1 MAQPARANGGPVAAA
16 AVVHLVAARRSREAV
31 QLCGARA
38 IRSGR
43 ARVEG
48 LFVTE
53 NPTSAPSPAELIEQ
67 NLPLVQH
74 VLSGVAAHFP
84 RHADR
89 DEMTQAA
96 RLGLVEA
103 AYRYDPERGVPFERW
118 AALRIRGAILDSVR
132 AVDFA
137 PRALRSSL
145 READSAQQELE
156 RELGRTPT
164 ADEKA
169 ARLNISRTQLA
180 DLEARAHRALVLSLD
195 APAGGDDDSTSIAGH
210 LAAPGTDPADL
221 IVDRENVRLLHESV
235 DLLPTRL
242 REVVVGYFLEGE
254 ASASIA
260 ARLGVTES
268 RVSQLRSEAVTLL
281 RTILR
286 GQDDEMPV
294 SAAPRLARPARRAA
308 SHTRTAAV
316 A

>member
-1 MAQPARANGGPVAAA
+1 MRG
-16 AVVHLVAARRSREAV
+16 
-31 QLCGARA
+31 
-38 IRSGR
+38 
-43 ARVEG
+43 VESP
-48 LFVTE
+48 FVTE
-53 NPTSAPSPAELIEQ
+53 NPMSTQTPAELIER

-89 DEMTQAA
+89 DEMLQAA

-103 AYRYDPERGVPFERW
+103 ANRFDPERGVPFERW

-145 READSAQQELE
+145 READVAQQELE

-164 ADEKA
+164 PSEKA
-169 ARLNISRTQLA
+169 ARLHISRAQLA
-180 DLEARAHRALVLSLD
+180 DLETRAHRALVLSLD
-195 APAGGDDDSTSIAGH
+195 APAGSEDDSSSIGGH
-210 LAAPGTDPADL
+210 LAAPGTDPAELL
-221 IVDRENVRLLHESV
+221 IDREQVRMLHESV
-235 DLLPTRL
+235 DLLPARL

-268 RVSQLRSEAVTLL
+268 RVSQLRSEAIALL

-286 GQDDEMPV
+286 GQDEELPASV
-294 SAAPRLARPARRAA
+294 AGRLPRRAA
-308 SHTRTAAV
+308 MPSRTSAV

>member
-1 MAQPARANGGPVAAA
+1 M
-16 AVVHLVAARRSREAV
+16 HLVALAHTREAAP
-31 QLCGARA
+31 LCGARA
-38 IRSGR
+38 IHNR
-43 ARVEG
+43 APGVEG
-48 LFVTE
+48 PFVTE
-53 NPTSAPSPAELIEQ
+53 TPTSASTATQLIEQ
-67 NLPLVQH
+67 NLPLVSH

-89 DEMTQAA
+89 DEMMQAA

-103 AYRYDPERGVPFERW
+103 ANRFDPERGVPFERW

-145 READSAQQELE
+145 READIAQQELE

-169 ARLNISRTQLA
+169 ERLHMSRGQLA
-180 DLEARAHRALVLSLD
+180 ELEARAHRALVLSLD
-195 APAGGDDDSTSIAGH
+195 APAGSDDDSSSIAGH
-210 LAAPGTDPADL
+210 LAAPGTDPAEL
-221 IVDRENVRLLHESV
+221 LVGREQVRLLHESV
-235 DLLPTRL
+235 DLLPARL
-242 REVVVGYFLEGE
+242 REVIVGYFLEGE

-286 GQDDEMPV
+286 GQDEELPASV
-294 SAAPRLARPARRAA
+294 SPRVPARSTARV
-308 SHTRTAAV
+308 RTAAV